1 MRLRT
6 LDDLGDVRGLRV
18 FVRADLNVPLAGGR
32 VADEFRIAA
41 TLPTLRE
48 LLDRGASLVVA
59 SHLGRPR
66 GSVRPEFSMAPVGV
80 RLAELLGVA
89 VEVAADVVG
98 PSATAACAALRPGG
112 VVLLENLRFEPGEE
126 ADDAAFAAALA
137 GLADRYVD
145 DAFGAAHRAHAS
157 VAALPALLPSAGGRL
172 LIREVDVLSRLREG
186 AERPY
191 VAILGGAKVSDK
203 LATLGALAERVDAL
217 CIGGA
222 MAFTPIAARGG
233 AIGGSLVEPDR
244 GAEALAVLDAAAARG
259 VEVALPIDVVAA
271 EEAHPDAP
279 TRVVP
284 ADAIPDGLRGL
295 DIGPA
300 TVARFAAV
308 VAGARTVLWNGPLGV
323 AEVPAFAAGTEGVAR
338 AIAAS
343 RAFSVVGGG
352 DSLAAVRRLGLEG
365 AFGHLSTGGGASLE
379 FLEGRDLPGIRAL
392 EVA

>member
-126 ADDAAFAAALA
+126 ADDAAFAGALA

>member
-1 MRLRT
+1 
-6 LDDLGDVRGLRV
+6 
-18 FVRADLNVPLAGGR
+18 
-32 VADEFRIAA
+32 
-41 TLPTLRE
+41 
-48 LLDRGASLVVA
+48 
-59 SHLGRPR
+59 
-66 GSVRPEFSMAPVGV
+66 MAPVGV

-126 ADDAAFAAALA
+126 ADDAAFAGALA